1 MTGSLQVKN
10 DKYYAVLNFRDN
22 DGKRVQ
28 KWIPLNLPLRGNK
41 RKAETMLRQL
51 IEQYQG
57 LEAIEPINR
66 LLGQHIADWV
76 EHNRPKL
83 AVTTYNQYV
92 NILNLHLIP
101 YFNPRGI
108 TLGSVTPRRPGGLL
122 SVQNRWRAE
131 SQYRD
136 QAPCDYPQ
144 CPAVGAE
151 TSVHPLQPRRSGNP
165 AHKGQVHP

>member
-57 LEAIEPINR
+57 LEAIEPIKHQWGNHPTLR
-66 LLGQHIADWV
+66 QLSFYQPCCCPPYSRGQSSHLFSIIILLI
-76 EHNRPKL
+76 
-83 AVTTYNQYV
+83 
-92 NILNLHLIP
+92 
-101 YFNPRGI
+101 
-108 TLGSVTPRRPGGLL
+108 S
-122 SVQNRWRAE
+122 
-131 SQYRD
+131 
-136 QAPCDYPQ
+136 
-144 CPAVGAE
+144 
-151 TSVHPLQPRRSGNP
+151 
-165 AHKGQVHP
+165 HKIG